1 MNNDITL
8 DFTNRF
14 CCQTTHHSPQ
24 VENYSQRERE
34 LFILARVIII
44 VCVPCAALIH
54 GLDKVEGMI
63 KLSKPGTA
71 EELAFLD
78 KTKAHSKAVTAGS
91 LDAVEEKVGKPKG
104 PFRWL
109 IW

>member
-1 MNNDITL
+1 VDKDSSL
-8 DFTNRF
+8 LWAREVFT
-14 CCQTTHHSPQ
+14 
-24 VENYSQRERE
+24 
-34 LFILARVIII
+34 LARLCI
-44 VCVPCAALIH
+44 VCAVLVY

-71 EELAFLD
+71 EELAYLD